1 MIAEMIAERD
11 ERMNSLYIVVPCY
24 NEEAALPESA
34 PVLLAKLRRL
44 VAAGKLAPDSRVLF
58 VDDGSADATWRI
70 LERLFAEN
78 PDVCALKLSKNRGHQ
93 NAVTAGMVVAAQRAD
108 AALTIDA
115 DLQDDPDAIDAM
127 VDKWRA
133 GAEIVCGVRDRRDTD
148 TFFKRFTARAF
159 YTLVR
164 LGGAKIVFDHADFR
178 LMSAEAIDR
187 LCRFGTEDLF
197 LRGLVTRLGLP
208 LEIVQYDRRA
218 RMAGESKYTLKKM
231 LHLARRGF
239 ESGRMRMADE
249 ARIGELY
256 IGRQLLQ

>member
-1 MIAEMIAERD
+1 LR
-11 ERMNSLYIVVPCY
+11 SLYIVVPCY
-24 NEEAALPESA
+24 NEEEALPECA
-34 PVLLAKLRRL
+34 PVLIEKLRAL
-44 VAAGKLAPDSRVLF
+44 VAGGKIGADSRVLF
-58 VDDGSADATWRI
+58 VDDGSADATWAI
-70 LERLFAEN
+70 LERLFAEH

-93 NAVTAGMVVAAQRAD
+93 NAVMAGMVTAMRRAD

-127 VDKWRA
+127 AEKWNA

-159 YTLVR
+159 YMLAR
-164 LGGAKIVFDHADFR
+164 LGGAKVIFDHADFR
-178 LMSAEAIDR
+178 LMSAAAIEK
-187 LCRFGTEDLF
+187 LCCFGTEDLF

-208 LEIVQYDRRA
+208 LETVRYDRRA

-239 ESGRMRMADE
+239 ESGRMRPA
-249 ARIGELY
+249 AAPQIGELY
-256 IGRQLLQ
+256 IGRELLQ